1 MEYKEVAGAFAPPKD
16 LRQPVV
22 LRHPG
27 QSYRKIRPGTDP
39 GGRALCRRRGIH
51 HQQGLRC
58 TGAGGQ
64 SPPGGRLRPGHPGK
78 QRQRQH
84 LRRQRRT
91 AGPGLLHPGEPGAG
105 HPGRGRAAR
114 LHRCHRTTHGAGPF
128 SHGIPAAAAKLAAT
142 AQGSADAATAIMTT
156 DTHKKST
163 LCSLPWGQDVHPG
176 RHWQGQRYDRSQ
188 HGHHAGLYTTD
199 AAISPAMLQKP
210 CGR

>member
-1 MEYKEVAGAFAPPKD
+1 MRPQRICGS
-16 LRQPVV
+16 RCV

-114 LHRCHRTTHGAGPF
+114 LHRCHRTAHGAGPLQPR
-128 SHGIPAAAAKLAAT
+128 HPG
-142 AQGSADAATAIMTT
+142 GSGQAGRHRPGQRRCRHRHHDHRHPQKRVRFAVY
-156 DTHKKST
+156 
-163 LCSLPWGQDVHPG
+163 PGGQDVHPWAPLA
-176 RHWQGQRYDRSQ
+176 R
-188 HGHHAGLYTTD
+188 
-199 AAISPAMLQKP
+199 AAA
-210 CGR
+210 